1 MKNFRDFLRESN
13 SYVSEAQTTK
23 TSKNKIIPKNLREL
37 QEIVKDDSVYLGDIE
52 IPKNITILAYLFNRK
67 RKDFSGLETWDVS
80 HITDMSGMF
89 DSCKNFTGK
98 EIENWNVSN
107 VTNMGLM
114 FVDCEKFNANLSK
127 WNIRSVEKT
136 AFMFQN
142 CKNFTGKGLERWNTK
157 NIENMMGMFKG
168 CEKFNIDLSFW
179 KTNNLK
185 KMMYVFQN
193 CRNFT
198 GKGLET
204 WNLSNVKVMGYDFTN
219 TKVDFN
225 HLPEEFVR
233 KFEEFDL
240 DFKGEVE

>member
-1 MKNFRDFLRESN
+1 MKNFRDFLKGDFI
-13 SYVSEAQTTK
+13 SEAKTTK

-37 QEIVKDDSVYLGDIE
+37 QEIVKDDSVYLGDII
-52 IPKNITILAYLFNRK
+52 IPKNITSLADLFNNK

-89 DSCKNFTGK
+89 DDCKSFTGK

-127 WNIRSVEKT
+127 WDIKSVKKT

-142 CKNFTGKGLERWNTK
+142 CRSFTGKGLERWNTK

-179 KTNNLK
+179 KTYNLK

-225 HLPEEFVR
+225 NLPEEFVR
-233 KFEEFDL
+233 KFEELDL
-240 DFKGEVE
+240 NFKGEM

>member
-1 MKNFRDFLRESN
+1 MYRNFREFLKEGFI
-13 SYVSEAQTTK
+13 SEAKTTK
-23 TSKNKIIPKNLREL
+23 TSKNKIVPKDLREL
-37 QEIVKDDSVYLGDIE
+37 QEIVKDESVYLGDIE
-52 IPKNITILAYLFNRK
+52 IPKNITSLADLFIFNRK

-89 DSCKNFTGK
+89 DDCKNFTGK
-98 EIENWNVSN
+98 EVENWDVSK

-127 WNIRSVEKT
+127 WDIRSVEKT

-193 CRNFT
+193 CKSFT
-198 GKGLET
+198 GKGLER
-204 WNLSNVKVMGYDFTN
+204 WNLSNVKVMGYDLTN

-233 KFEEFDL
+233 KFEELNL
-240 DFKGEVE
+240 DFKGEM

>member
-13 SYVSEAQTTK
+13 SYVLETQTTK
-23 TSKNKIIPKNLREL
+23 TSKNKIVPKNLREL
-37 QEIVKDDSVYLGDIE
+37 QEIVKDDSVYLGDIV
-52 IPKNITILAYLFNRK
+52 IPKNITSLADLFNRK

-89 DSCKNFTGK
+89 DDCKSFTGK
-98 EIENWNVSN
+98 EIENWNVSK
-107 VTNMGLM
+107 VTNMGIM
-114 FVDCEKFNANLSK
+114 FFNCEKFNANLSK
-127 WNIRSVEKT
+127 WDIRSVKKT

-142 CKNFTGKGLERWNTK
+142 CRRFTGKGLERWNTK

-179 KTNNLK
+179 KTYNLK

-204 WNLSNVKVMGYDFTN
+204 WNLSSVKVMGYDFTN
-219 TKVDFN
+219 TKVDFKY
-225 HLPEEFVR
+225 LPEEFVR
-233 KFEEFDL
+233 KFEELDL
-240 DFKGEVE
+240 DFKGEIE

>member
-1 MKNFRDFLRESN
+1 MKNFRDFLKGDFI
-13 SYVSEAQTTK
+13 SEAKTTK

-37 QEIVKDDSVYLGDIE
+37 QEIVKDDDVYLGDIV
-52 IPKNITILAYLFNRK
+52 ISKNITSLASLFIFNRK

-127 WNIRSVEKT
+127 WDIRSVEKT

-157 NIENMMGMFKG
+157 NIKNMMGMFKG
-168 CEKFNIDLSFW
+168 CEKFNIDLSYW
-179 KTNNLK
+179 RTYNLE

-233 KFEEFDL
+233 KFEEL
-240 DFKGEVE
+240 NLNFKGEDE

>member
-1 MKNFRDFLRESN
+1 MKNFRNFLRESN
-13 SYVSEAQTTK
+13 SYVSEAK
-23 TSKNKIIPKNLREL
+23 SKSSGNKIVPKDLREL
-37 QEIVKDDSVYLGDIE
+37 QEIVKDESVFLGDII
-52 IPKNITILAYLFNRK
+52 IPKNITSLADLFNRK

-89 DSCKNFTGK
+89 DDCKSFTGK

-107 VTNMGLM
+107 VTNMGIM
-114 FVDCEKFNANLSK
+114 FFNCEKFNANLSK
-127 WNIRSVEKT
+127 WDIRSVEKT

-179 KTNNLK
+179 KTYNLK

-225 HLPEEFVR
+225 NLPEEFVR
-233 KFEEFDL
+233 KFEELNL
-240 DFKGEVE
+240 DFKGEFE

>member
-1 MKNFRDFLRESN
+1 MYRNFREFLKEGFI
-13 SYVSEAQTTK
+13 SEAKTTK
-23 TSKNKIIPKNLREL
+23 TSKNKIVPKDFREL
-37 QEIVKDDSVYLGDIE
+37 QEIVKDDSVYLGDII
-52 IPKNITILAYLFNRK
+52 IPKNITSLADLFNRK

-89 DSCKNFTGK
+89 DSCRNFTGK
-98 EIENWNVSN
+98 EVENWDVSK

-127 WNIRSVEKT
+127 WDIRSVEKT

-179 KTNNLK
+179 KTYNVT

-204 WNLSNVKVMGYDFTN
+204 WNLDNVKVMGYDFTN

-225 HLPEEFVR
+225 NLPEEFVR
-233 KFEEFDL
+233 KFEELNL
-240 DFKGEVE
+240 DFKGEM

>member
-1 MKNFRDFLRESN
+1 MKSFRDYLKEKEFI
-13 SYVSEAQTTK
+13 SEAR
-23 TSKNKIIPKNLREL
+23 SKSSGNKIVPKDFREL
-37 QEIVKDDSVYLGDIE
+37 QEIVKDDSVYLGDII
-52 IPKNITILAYLFNRK
+52 IPKNITSLADLFNHK
-67 RKDFSGLETWDVS
+67 RKDFSGLENWDVS

-89 DSCKNFTGK
+89 DDCKNFTGK
-98 EIENWNVSN
+98 EIEKWNVSN

-127 WNIRSVEKT
+127 WDIRSVEKT

-179 KTNNLK
+179 KTYNLK

-193 CRNFT
+193 CKNFT

-233 KFEEFDL
+233 KFEELDL

>member
-1 MKNFRDFLRESN
+1 MKNFRDFLKGDFI
-13 SYVSEAQTTK
+13 SEAKTTK

-37 QEIVKDDSVYLGDIE
+37 QEIVKDDSVYLGDII
-52 IPKNITILAYLFNRK
+52 IPKNITSLADLFNNK

-89 DSCKNFTGK
+89 DDCKSFTGK

-127 WNIRSVEKT
+127 WDIKSVEKT

-142 CKNFTGKGLERWNTK
+142 CKSFTGKGLERWNTK
-157 NIENMMGMFKG
+157 NIVNMMGMFKG

-179 KTNNLK
+179 KTYNLK

-225 HLPEEFVR
+225 NLPEEFVR
-233 KFEEFDL
+233 KFEELDL
-240 DFKGEVE
+240 NFKGEM

>member
-1 MKNFRDFLRESN
+1 MKNFRDFLKGDFI
-13 SYVSEAQTTK
+13 SEAKTTK

-52 IPKNITILAYLFNRK
+52 IPKNITSLADLFNHK

-107 VTNMGLM
+107 VTNMGIM
-114 FVDCEKFNANLSK
+114 FFNCEKFNADLSK
-127 WNIRSVEKT
+127 WDIRSVEKT

-157 NIENMMGMFKG
+157 KIENMMGMFKG

-179 KTNNLK
+179 KTYNLK

-225 HLPEEFVR
+225 NLPEEFVR
-233 KFEEFDL
+233 KFEELNL